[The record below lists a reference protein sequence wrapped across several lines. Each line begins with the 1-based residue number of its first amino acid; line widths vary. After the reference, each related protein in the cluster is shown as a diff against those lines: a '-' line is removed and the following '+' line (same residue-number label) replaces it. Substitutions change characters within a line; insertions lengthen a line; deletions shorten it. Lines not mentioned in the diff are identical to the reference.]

1 MLHPTKITLISILSI
16 FFSLNV
22 FAQDTADLVCNTYS
36 LNENTVTFGC
46 ESGAKISLKFLD
58 SRNIKFWFSPAGK
71 FTRNNESFAVINED
85 FDPSYEINVSESAS
99 NFEVFTGDLRV
110 MVQKKPLKIDIFDK
124 YQRLVLG
131 DLNAEAYITEG
142 SGVET
147 RKVLREEENFYG
159 LGEKAGELNRRGHAY
174 TMWNS
179 DKPCYSEREDPLYKS
194 IPFFM
199 SSNNYGIFFD
209 NTYKTEFDFG
219 KKSDEYFSFSAP
231 DGPFIYY
238 FMYGDDFK
246 EIIRSYTKL
255 TGKPIMP
262 PKWALGWSQ
271 SRGMLTNE
279 RLTRE
284 IAKEYRERNIPID
297 IIYQDIGWVDGLQNF
312 EWRKDRYDDPKQMLE
327 DLSEM
332 GIKVIVSQDPVI
344 SQATEAQWKEAN
356 EKGFLVLDDRTGKAY
371 DMPWPW
377 GGNAG
382 VVDFTKPEVAS
393 WWGELQQK
401 PLDDGVKGF
410 WTDMGEPAWSNEE
423 STDRLHMK
431 HHLGMHEEIHNV
443 YGLTWDKVV
452 TEQFNQRNPNT
463 RVFQMTRA
471 AYAGMQRYTFGWSG
485 DSGNGRDVAD
495 GWDNLANQI
504 PVGLSAGMGLI
515 PFWTTDI
522 SGYCGDI
529 TDYDE
534 FAELYV
540 RWLQFG
546 IFNPLSRA
554 HHEGNNAVEPWLFG
568 EEAERIAKK
577 SIELK
582 YQLHPYLYTYA
593 REAYDTGMPIMRA
606 LVLEYPD
613 DEKTYDAKEEFL
625 FGKEILVAPVVEEGE
640 RIKQV
645 YLPEGDWFDYNNP
658 QKVYEGEQEIEV
670 DAPLDAIPMFVKA
683 GAIIPK
689 MPVMDYIGQM
699 KNAPMI
705 LEIFPSTKASDFTI
719 YEDEGTTN
727 DYKNDE
733 FVTTKVEI
741 GRITSRLNILINKPK
756 VSEGFYN
763 STKRNYWLQ
772 VHFPDNPSTVM
783 LNAKKLK
790 ATIIEKLQDTWNSEF
805 DKSGYHYDKVEKS
818 LYILIP
824 DTREK
829 LEITIEN

>member
-1 MLHPTKITLISILSI
+1 MLHSFQRPLILVISCL
-16 FFSLNV
+16 FSLNF
-22 FAQDTADLVCNTYS
+22 FAQDTRGLDCASYE
-36 LNENTVTFGC
+36 LNGNKVVFGC
-46 ESGAKISLKFLD
+46 DEGAKLSLKFLD
-58 SRNIKFWFSPAGK
+58 SNNIKFWFSPDGSFK
-71 FTRNNESFAVINED
+71 RNNESFAVINEE
-85 FDPSYEINVSESAS
+85 FDADYEITVNESAS

-110 MVQKKPLKIDIFDK
+110 MVQKAPLKVQIFDK

-131 DLNAEAYITEG
+131 DFDAEAYVTEG
-142 SGVET
+142 SEVET
-147 RKVLREEENFYG
+147 RKVLREDEQFFG
-159 LGEKAGELNRRGHAY
+159 LGEKTGPLNRRGRSY
-174 TMWNS
+174 KMWNS
-179 DKPCYSEREDPLYKS
+179 DKPCYSDTEDPLYKS
-194 IPFFM
+194 IPFFL
-199 SSNNYGIFFD
+199 STYNYGIFLD

-219 KKSDEYFSFSAP
+219 DESEDYFSFSAP

-238 FMYGDDFK
+238 FMYGKDFK
-246 EIIRSYTKL
+246 EIIGSYVKL
-255 TGKPIMP
+255 TGKAIMP
-262 PKWALGWSQ
+262 PNWALGWSQ

-279 RLTRE
+279 KLTRE
-284 IAKEYRERNIPID
+284 IAKEYRERNIPCD

-312 EWRKDRYDDPKQMLE
+312 DWREDRYDDPEDMLS
-327 DLSEM
+327 DLAEN
-332 GIKVIVSQDPVI
+332 GFKVIVSQDPVI
-344 SQATEAQWKEAN
+344 SQATKKQWEEAN
-356 EKGFLVLDDRTGKAY
+356 EKGYFVLDDRTGKTY

-382 VVDFTKPEVAS
+382 VVDFTKPEVAD

-401 PLDDGVKGF
+401 PIDDGVKGF

-431 HHLGMHEEIHNV
+431 HFLGMHDEIHNV

-485 DSGNGRDVAD
+485 DSGNGRDVTD

-504 PVGLSAGMGLI
+504 PVGLSAGMGLV

-522 SGYCGDI
+522 SGYCGEI

-534 FAELYV
+534 FAELYI

-546 IFNPLSRA
+546 VFNPLSRA

-568 EEAERIAKK
+568 EEAERIARK

-606 LVLEYPD
+606 LVLEYPG
-613 DEKTYDAKEEFL
+613 DEETYDAEGEFL

-640 RIKQV
+640 RIKEV
-645 YLPEGDWFDYNNP
+645 YLPEGEWVDYNNP
-658 QKVYEGEQEIEV
+658 QQVYKGEQNIEY
-670 DAPLDAIPMFVKA
+670 DAPLEVIPVFVKE

-699 KNAPMI
+699 KNTPMI
-705 LEIFPSTKASDFTI
+705 LEIFPSRKASDFTI

-727 DYKNDE
+727 DYKNNE
-733 FVTTKVEI
+733 FAKTKVE
-741 GRITSRLNILINKPK
+741 TSRSTSGLNIEINEPE
-756 VSEGFYN
+756 VSGGFDN
-763 STKRNYWLQ
+763 STKRNLWLE
-772 VHFPDNPSTVM
+772 VHLSQEPSAVI

-790 ATIIEKLQDTWNSEF
+790 AAKKEKLQEKWNSEF
-805 DKSGYHYDKVEKS
+805 HKSGYHFNKNEKV
-818 LYILIP
+818 LYVLIP
-824 DTREK
+824 DTKEK
-829 LEITIEN
+829 LEISIKN

>member
-1 MLHPTKITLISILSI
+1 MKKPVKRILPLLLSLFFWALSFSQELSCNSYKIK
-16 FFSLNV
+16 
-22 FAQDTADLVCNTYS
+22 
-36 LNENTVTFGC
+36 ENKVIFGC
-46 ESGAKISLKFLD
+46 ENGARLSLKFLD
-58 SRNIKFWFSPAGK
+58 SRNIKFWFSPSGEFK
-71 FTRNNESFAVINED
+71 RNNESFAVINEE
-85 FDPSYEINVSESAS
+85 FDPSYKINVSESAS

-110 MVQKKPLKIDIFDK
+110 MVQKSPLKINIFDK

-131 DLNAEAYITEG
+131 DVNAEAYITKG
-142 SGVET
+142 TGIET
-147 RKVLREEENFYG
+147 RKVLRDDENFYG
-159 LGEKAGELNRRGHAY
+159 LGEKAGDLNRRGHAY

-199 SSNNYGIFFD
+199 SSKNYGIFFD

-219 KKSDEYFSFSAP
+219 KESDEYFSFSAP

-238 FMYGDDFK
+238 FMYGDDYK
-246 EIIRSYTKL
+246 EIIGSYTKL

-262 PKWALGWSQ
+262 PNWALGWSQ

-279 RLTRE
+279 KLTRE

-297 IIYQDIGWVDGLQNF
+297 IIYQDIGWVEGLQNF
-312 EWRKDRYDDPKQMLE
+312 EWRKDRYDDPKQMLQ
-327 DLSEM
+327 DLSKM

-344 SQATEAQWKEAN
+344 SQATEAQWKEAD

-382 VVDFTKPEVAS
+382 VVDFTNPKVAD
-393 WWGELQQK
+393 WWGALQQK

-431 HHLGMHEEIHNV
+431 HHLGMHDEIHNV

-485 DSGNGRDVAD
+485 DSGNGRDVTD

-568 EEAERIAKK
+568 EQAEKIAKQ

-606 LVLEYPD
+606 LVLEYPR
-613 DEKTYDAKEEFL
+613 DEDAANVQEEFL
-625 FGKEILVAPVVEEGE
+625 FGEEFLVAPVVKEGAKSKK
-640 RIKQV
+640 I
-645 YLPEGDWFDYNNP
+645 YLPEGTWIDYNNP
-658 QKVYEGEQEIEV
+658 QQEYEGEQEITY
-670 DAPLDAIPMFVKA
+670 DAPLEVIPMLVKK

-689 MPVMDYIGQM
+689 MPVMPYIGAM
-699 KNAPMI
+699 SNAPVI
-705 LEIFPSTKASDFTI
+705 LEIFPSEKTSAFTL

-727 DYKNDE
+727 DYQKDE
-733 FVTTKVEI
+733 FVKTTFEAEETASEVF
-741 GRITSRLNILINKPK
+741 ITLHKPK
-756 VSEGFYN
+756 ISGGYKTDE
-763 STKRNYWLQ
+763 KRNFWLEIHLKDQ
-772 VHFPDNPSTVM
+772 PKKAFLNGDKLKTKKLSKLKTDWNTNFQTSGYSYDSEKKILFVRLPDNK
-783 LNAKKLK
+783 AK
-790 ATIIEKLQDTWNSEF
+790 NSI
-805 DKSGYHYDKVEKS
+805 KIAK
-818 LYILIP
+818 
-824 DTREK
+824 
-829 LEITIEN
+829 

>member
-1 MLHPTKITLISILSI
+1 MKNPAQRILPTLILLFFWTLS
-16 FFSLNV
+16 FSQELS
-22 FAQDTADLVCNTYS
+22 CNNYEVQ
-36 LNENTVTFGC
+36 ENKVIFGC
-46 ESGAKISLKFLD
+46 ENGAKLSLKFLD
-58 SRNIKFWFSPAGK
+58 SRNIKFWFSPSGEFK
-71 FTRNNESFAVINED
+71 RNNESFAVINED
-85 FDPSYEINVSESAS
+85 FDPGYKISVNESAS

-110 MVQKKPLKIDIFDK
+110 MVQKSPLKINIFDK

-131 DLNAEAYITEG
+131 DLNAEAYVTEG
-142 SGVET
+142 TSVET
-147 RKVLREEENFYG
+147 RKVLRDDENFYG
-159 LGEKAGELNRRGHAY
+159 LGEKAGDLNRRGHAY
-174 TMWNS
+174 SMWNS
-179 DKPCYSEREDPLYKS
+179 DKPCYSDTEDPLYKS
-194 IPFFM
+194 IPFFL
-199 SSNNYGIFFD
+199 SSYNYGIFFD

-238 FMYGDDFK
+238 FMYGDDYK
-246 EIIRSYTKL
+246 EIIGSYTKL

-271 SRGMLTNE
+271 SRGMLVNE
-279 RLTRE
+279 ELTRE
-284 IAKEYRERNIPID
+284 IAQEYRKREIPID

-312 EWRKDRYDDPKQMLE
+312 DWRKDRYSDPEQMLK
-327 DLSEM
+327 DLSKM
-332 GIKVIVSQDPVI
+332 GFKVIVSQDPVI

-382 VVDFTKPEVAS
+382 VVDFTNPEVAD

-431 HHLGMHEEIHNV
+431 HHLGMHDEIHNV
-443 YGLTWDKVV
+443 YGLAWDKVV
-452 TEQFNQRNPNT
+452 TDQFNQRNPNT

-485 DSGNGRDVAD
+485 DSGNGRDVTD

-504 PVGLSAGMGLI
+504 PVGLSAGMGLV

-546 IFNPLSRA
+546 IFNPLSRV

-568 EEAERIAKK
+568 EEAEKIAKN

-582 YQLHPYLYTYA
+582 YQLHPYIYTYA

-606 LVLEYPD
+606 LVLEYPR
-613 DEKTYDAKEEFL
+613 DEEAANVQEEFL
-625 FGKEILVAPVVEEGE
+625 FGEEFLVAPVVKEGATSKK
-640 RIKQV
+640 I
-645 YLPEGDWFDYNNP
+645 YLPEGTWIDYNNP
-658 QKVYEGEQEIEV
+658 QQEYEGEQTITY
-670 DAPLDAIPMFVKA
+670 DAPLEVIPILVKK

-689 MPVMDYIGQM
+689 MPVMPYIGAM
-699 KNAPMI
+699 ENTPMI
-705 LEIFPSTKASDFTI
+705 FEIFPSEITSEFTL

-727 DYKNDE
+727 DYKQGIFAKTLVENR
-733 FVTTKVEI
+733 TTSEGIEVVINAPEGSFRTEKRNFWVEI
-741 GRITSRLNILINKPK
+741 FMDKKPGKLSLDGKKIKKKRLSRLRENWNTEFDESGYYYDKEL
-756 VSEGFYN
+756 
-763 STKRNYWLQ
+763 
-772 VHFPDNPSTVM
+772 
-783 LNAKKLK
+783 KKLFV
-790 ATIIEKLQDTWNSEF
+790 KL
-805 DKSGYHYDKVEKS
+805 
-818 LYILIP
+818 P
-824 DTREK
+824 DTKKTR
-829 LEITIEN
+829 TIKIKN